1 MRPDHTAATQCLAGT
16 IPALKPTAR
25 ASDTATIRRSL
36 RAQFTAAA
44 NWISCQMERRR
55 SRRALL
61 EMTDDQLKD
70 IGLSRSEAHEEAYR
84 PTWK

>member
-1 MRPDHTAATQCLAGT
+1 MRHDHIAATQCLAGT

-25 ASDTATIRRSL
+25 ASGTTTIQQSL
-36 RAQFTAAA
+36 RAQFNAAA
-44 NWISCQMERRR
+44 GWIGRQMERRR

-70 IGLSRSEAHEEAYR
+70 IGLSRGEAYGEFSR
-84 PTWK
+84 RLWD

>member
-36 RAQFTAAA
+36 RAQFMAAA

-70 IGLSRSEAHEEAYR
+70 IGLSRGEAYSESTR
-84 PTWK
+84 RLWD

>member
-16 IPALKPTAR
+16 MPTQAP
-25 ASDTATIRRSL
+25 TIRTVTIRQTL
-36 RAQFTAAA
+36 YAQFIATAG
-44 NWISCQMERRR
+44 WISCQMERRR

-70 IGLSRSEAHEEAYR
+70 IGLSRGDAYSESTR
-84 PTWK
+84 RLWD

>member
-16 IPALKPTAR
+16 IPALKPTVR
-25 ASDTATIRRSL
+25 ASDTATIRQSL
-36 RAQFTAAA
+36 SAQFMAAA
-44 NWISCQMERRR
+44 SWVSCQMERRR

-70 IGLSRSEAHEEAYR
+70 IGLSRGEAYSESIR
-84 PTWK
+84 RLWD